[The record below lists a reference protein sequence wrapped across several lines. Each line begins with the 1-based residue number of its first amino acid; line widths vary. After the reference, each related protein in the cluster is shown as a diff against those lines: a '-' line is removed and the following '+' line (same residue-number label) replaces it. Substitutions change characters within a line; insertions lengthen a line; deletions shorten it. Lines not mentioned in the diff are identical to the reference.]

1 MRENVCSG
9 RKTQAPKEKKENSS
23 AYLEMMLPPPP
34 TRRSSSA
41 PDITLDKPDECP
53 PDPRRYLL
61 FCSDENRCMLQALIR
76 VNDLCHDR
84 PQAWTALGAAHE
96 AISGDM
102 LHAQEKTFQRGVSH
116 GKWLLKAQFDDAA
129 SLQMRV
135 KHLEYV
141 VAHYERWV
149 RQLKTQLA
157 EREPFSSNSNFPLDP

>member
-1 MRENVCSG
+1 
-9 RKTQAPKEKKENSS
+9 
-23 AYLEMMLPPPP
+23 MMP

-41 PDITLDKPDECP
+41 PDITLLDKPDEIP
-53 PDPRRYLL
+53 PPTPGATYSFVVMRTGA
-61 FCSDENRCMLQALIR
+61 CSKRCYVSTTCATT
-76 VNDLCHDR
+76 VDR

-102 LHAQEKTFQRGVSH
+102 LHAQEKSFQRGVSH
-116 GKWLLKAQFDDAA
+116 GKWLLKAQFDNAA

-149 RQLKTQLA
+149 RQLKTQLG

>member
-1 MRENVCSG
+1 M
-9 RKTQAPKEKKENSS
+9 S
-23 AYLEMMLPPPP
+23 APP
-34 TRRSSSA
+34 TPGATYSFVVMRTGACSKRLFVSTTCA
-41 PDITLDKPDECP
+41 TT
-53 PDPRRYLL
+53 DPRLGPR
-61 FCSDENRCMLQALIR
+61 
-76 VNDLCHDR
+76 
-84 PQAWTALGAAHE
+84 ALGAAHE

-149 RQLKTQLA
+149 RQLKTQLG

>member
-1 MRENVCSG
+1 M
-9 RKTQAPKEKKENSS
+9 P
-23 AYLEMMLPPPP
+23 EMIPPPPP

-41 PDITLDKPDECP
+41 PDLTLDKPDVMP

-61 FCSDENRCMLQALIR
+61 FCHDENRCMLKALLHL
-76 VNDLCHDR
+76 NDVCHDR
-84 PQAWTALGAAHE
+84 PQVWGALGKAHE

-102 LHAQEKTFQRGVSH
+102 LHAQEKSFQRGVTH

-141 VAHYERWV
+141 VGHYERWV
-149 RQLKTQLA
+149 RQLKTQLG